1 MFEKI
6 LYDCHCL
13 VYKSYKL
20 PAPLYTKKNLKQV
33 RLCLLFRGLH
43 ACKPVGPAGKVASR
57 SAAFVVGLRR
67 RQVYKWKLYITR
79 LLPTRPGLS
88 PVRPRD
94 GVVRSG
100 DRLSPSLMAARMV
113 TELKRY
119 GRWWDTARWE
129 AVALIG

>member
-67 RQVYKWKLYITR
+67 RQVYKWKLYSTR
-79 LLPTRPGLS
+79 LLPTKASRCHIDVAIRARHLFDRMPEPSGAPG
-88 PVRPRD
+88 
-94 GVVRSG
+94 
-100 DRLSPSLMAARMV
+100 
-113 TELKRY
+113 
-119 GRWWDTARWE
+119 W
-129 AVALIG
+129 